1 MALNPI
7 RVVGMGLLVAG
18 SVLLPSPGKAQ
29 TGGIPVTCTNPASG
43 ARWTISIDYDKRT
56 VDSNPAQISDSEIS
70 WRGAQDGGTYTPRR
84 APAVTSS
91 MTIAG
96 WRGEP
101 ARAGRPADAKPVPI
115 RAPRMARPE
124 R

>member
-70 WRGAQDGGTYTPRR
+70 WRGAQDGGTYTLDRR
-84 APAVTSS
+84 SGNLTMVAASS
-91 MTIAG
+91 TG
-96 WRGEP
+96 GYFVYDHCRL
-101 ARAGRPADAKPVPI
+101 
-115 RAPRMARPE
+115 E